1 MSPSHIRLTYDGP
14 ALKMHT
20 MDVRMLAPSLLAFGD
35 LCEEVT
41 KIVFGESVNTKVE
54 VKASFQTGSFGI
66 NLSVTSHLLEQL
78 KTLFSGKDITA
89 IINGEELLKIIIGG
103 SVVTGGPIVNGLI
116 NIIRWLK
123 NRKIKNIE
131 ILANGRRRIIV
142 DDGESLDTEESII
155 NLLRSREVRTNLQ
168 RVIEPIETEG
178 INTLSFGDD
187 KNIITALKKEEAQWF
202 HVPISEDIPLSN
214 ELRVMSFSI
223 VSLSFKEENKWRL
236 SDGNN
241 TMYVTIADL
250 EFLNKVNLNM
260 IRFAKGDIL
269 IASTRI
275 AQWQTADGGLKTEYI
290 IEHVIEHRLGTIQIP
305 LPLDQ

>member
-1 MSPSHIRLTYDGP
+1 MSSAHIRLTYDGS
-14 ALKMHT
+14 ALEMHT
-20 MDVRMLAPSLLAFGD
+20 MDVKMLAPSLLAFGD

-41 KIVFGESVNTKVE
+41 KIVFGESVSTKVE

-66 NLSVTSHLLEQL
+66 NLSVTSHLLQQL
-78 KTLFSGKDITA
+78 KTLFSGKDVSA

-103 SVVTGGPIVNGLI
+103 SIVGVSSIKGLI
-116 NIIRWLK
+116 AVIRWLK

-131 ILANGRRRIIV
+131 ILANGNRRIIV
-142 DDGESLDTEESII
+142 DDGESLDAEENII

-187 KNIITALKKEEAQWF
+187 EKIAIILKKEEAQWF
-202 HVPISEDIPLSN
+202 HVPLSEDIPLSN
-214 ELRVMSFSI
+214 ELRIMSFSI

-241 TMYVTIADL
+241 TMYVTISDL

-290 IEHVIEHRLGTIQIP
+290 IEHVIEHRLGTVQIP